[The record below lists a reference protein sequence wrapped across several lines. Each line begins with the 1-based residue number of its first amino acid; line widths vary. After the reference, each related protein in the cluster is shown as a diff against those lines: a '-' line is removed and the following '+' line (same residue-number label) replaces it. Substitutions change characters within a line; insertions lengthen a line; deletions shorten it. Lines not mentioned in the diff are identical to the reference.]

1 MSTITYLW
9 HYVINYIAKTL
20 KVYNMRY
27 RLQTWCFFVHKS
39 LKRDNKKENN
49 KIKKNNEKELKVNL
63 WDAVVYLKLSF
74 LKNSS
79 Q

>member
-1 MSTITYLW
+1 MG
-9 HYVINYIAKTL
+9 N
-20 KVYNMRY
+20 
-27 RLQTWCFFVHKS
+27 
-39 LKRDNKKENN
+39 NKKQ
-49 KIKKNNEKELKVNL
+49 LKVNL